1 LKYKKY
7 IQLNLAYHI
16 MNKILLIVVSALF
29 LIGSN
34 YSLNIFAQEH
44 ASPVVDHNAEYN
56 LEISVGIAH
65 WLTGIGT
72 IALAIALIRTFKH
85 MEAVTKMTSIETE
98 YRLRPW
104 IGPTGPIKKMEK
116 SINDDCQFDIPIK
129 NFGELAANAVT
140 AKFVKSTEPVTRES
154 LKSNDENIYDLGPVM
169 PTMEKHYWFFI
180 NSEIWKKADAG
191 LEPLYTGL
199 YFEYSTGSKKVG
211 YGMLSEYNST
221 AKNFIHKDMWI
232 D

>member
-1 LKYKKY
+1 
-7 IQLNLAYHI
+7 
-16 MNKILLIVVSALF
+16 MNKILLTGIISALF
-29 LIGSN
+29 LVCSS
-34 YSLNIFAQEH
+34 YSVDIFAQET
-44 ASPVVDHNAEYN
+44 PEIIDHVEEMEYN
-56 LEISVGIAH
+56 IEIVVGIAH

-72 IALAIALIRTFKH
+72 VVLAIALIRTFKH

-104 IGPTGPIKKMEK
+104 IAPTGPIKKMEK
-116 SINDDCQFDIPIK
+116 SISDDCQFDITIK
-129 NFGELAANAVT
+129 NYGELAASSVI
-140 AKFVKSTEPVTRES
+140 AKFVKSTKPLTRES
-154 LKSNDENIYDLGPVM
+154 FQSNNVNTYDLGPVM

-180 NSEIWKKADAG
+180 DSETWKKADSG

-199 YFEYSTGSKKVG
+199 YFEYTHAGKKSG

-221 AKNFIHKDMWI
+221 AKNFVHKDMWI

>member
-1 LKYKKY
+1 
-7 IQLNLAYHI
+7 
-16 MNKILLIVVSALF
+16 MKIFLLIGIISALF
-29 LIGSN
+29 LVGFSH
-34 YSLNIFAQEH
+34 SVEIFAQEH
-44 ASPVVDHNAEYN
+44 TSETVDHDAEYN
-56 LEISVGIAH
+56 LEVLVGIAH

-72 IALAIALIRTFKH
+72 IVLAIALIRTFKH

-116 SINDDCQFDIPIK
+116 SISDDCQFDIPIK

-154 LKSNDENIYDLGPVM
+154 LQSSDGSSYDLGPVM

-180 NSEIWKKADAG
+180 DSKLWEKADSG
-191 LEPLYTGL
+191 SESLHIGL
-199 YFEYSTGSKKVG
+199 YFEYSTGGKKSG

>member
-1 LKYKKY
+1 
-7 IQLNLAYHI
+7 
-16 MNKILLIVVSALF
+16 MNKILLTGVSLALF
-29 LIGSN
+29 LVCFSFSPN
-34 YSLNIFAQEH
+34 VFAQ
-44 ASPVVDHNAEYN
+44 DHPSSETIDRDAEMGH
-56 LEISVGIAH
+56 LIEMVIGVAH

-72 IALAIALIRTFKH
+72 IVLAIALIRTFKH

-104 IGPTGPIKKMEK
+104 IAPTGPIKKMEK
-116 SINDDCQFDIPIK
+116 SISDDCQFDVGLK
-129 NFGELAANAVT
+129 NFGELAASTVT
-140 AKFVKSTEPVTRES
+140 AKFVKSTEPLTRES
-154 LKSNDENIYDLGPVM
+154 LHSSNENSFDLGPIM

-180 NSEIWKKADAG
+180 DSKTWEKANSGSES
-191 LEPLYTGL
+191 LHTGL
-199 YFEYSTGSKKVG
+199 YFEYHTAGKKSG